1 MRRAVSFLTP
11 FGGPAD
17 PAPSALAWF
26 PAVGALIG
34 LAVGGIWWAARRGW
48 APPAAAAIAVI
59 ADAALT
65 GMLHLDGLADAADGL
80 LPPLSR
86 ARRLEVMADP
96 RLGAF
101 GAAGLAIVL
110 LARFGAFASMLP
122 SPLAVAGLWSGS
134 RTAMAVTARAVPYAR
149 PAGLAS
155 AFLPAPAADGTR
167 PGAAARLAGPA
178 VLGLAGGLLALA
190 LAFAGRGALGVA
202 AVGAEAVGAAAV
214 VFLAWR
220 RLGGFTGD
228 VLGAAAV
235 VGETVGLLALACDDG
250 ADVACRG
257 GARAAARPRFRR
269 TARLAA
275 PGRLVRPGDDVR
287 RTRRLP
293 GLTRGRGPARHP
305 RGTARRGGGCLPGF
319 GRAGH
324 RAGGRRPLPGRV
336 GPHRRS
342 GAGPR
347 RPGSGPGRAARAGGP
362 RPAGMDENEMA
373 RAVVESVAENTVDAV
388 VAPAFWAAVGGAP
401 GALGYRAVNTMDAMV
416 GHRSPRYQ
424 AYGWASARLDDAAGY
439 LPARLT
445 AALVAGVRPG
455 RAADIWR
462 AVRSQ
467 APAHPSPNA
476 GVAEAAFAAA
486 LGLRLGGCN
495 RYGERVEHRPWL
507 GQGRPATRSDI
518 QPAVRLSD
526 DVNWLLTT
534 VLAAAGLAA
543 HRAPHGTR

>member
-86 ARRLEVMADP
+86 SRRLEVMADP

-101 GAAGLAIVL
+101 GVAGLAIVL

-134 RTAMAVTARAVPYAR
+134 RTAMAVTARVVPYAR

-155 AFLPAPAADGTR
+155 AFLPAPADGSR
-167 PGAAARLAGPA
+167 PSAAERLAGPA

-202 AVGAEAVGAAAV
+202 AVGAEAVAAAAV
-214 VFLAWR
+214 VLLARR

-235 VGETVGLLALACDDG
+235 AGETVGLLTLAL
-250 ADVACRG
+250 R
-257 GARAAARPRFRR
+257 
-269 TARLAA
+269 
-275 PGRLVRPGDDVR
+275 
-287 RTRRLP
+287 
-293 GLTRGRGPARHP
+293 
-305 RGTARRGGGCLPGF
+305 
-319 GRAGH
+319 
-324 RAGGRRPLPGRV
+324 
-336 GPHRRS
+336 
-342 GAGPR
+342 
-347 RPGSGPGRAARAGGP
+347 
-362 RPAGMDENEMA
+362 
-373 RAVVESVAENTVDAV
+373 
-388 VAPAFWAAVGGAP
+388 
-401 GALGYRAVNTMDAMV
+401 
-416 GHRSPRYQ
+416 
-424 AYGWASARLDDAAGY
+424 
-439 LPARLT
+439 
-445 AALVAGVRPG
+445 
-455 RAADIWR
+455 
-462 AVRSQ
+462 
-467 APAHPSPNA
+467 
-476 GVAEAAFAAA
+476 
-486 LGLRLGGCN
+486 
-495 RYGERVEHRPWL
+495 
-507 GQGRPATRSDI
+507 
-518 QPAVRLSD
+518 
-526 DVNWLLTT
+526 
-534 VLAAAGLAA
+534 
-543 HRAPHGTR
+543 

>member
-34 LAVGGIWWAARRGW
+34 LAVGGIWWAAGRGW

-65 GMLHLDGLADAADGL
+65 GLLHLDGLADAADGL

-110 LARFGAFASMLP
+110 LARFGAFASMAP

-155 AFLPAPAADGTR
+155 AFLPQAPAR
-167 PGAAARLAGPA
+167 RAGPA

-202 AVGAEAVGAAAV
+202 AVGAEAAGAATV

-235 VGETVGLLALACDDG
+235 AGETAGLLTLAL
-250 ADVACRG
+250 R
-257 GARAAARPRFRR
+257 
-269 TARLAA
+269 
-275 PGRLVRPGDDVR
+275 
-287 RTRRLP
+287 
-293 GLTRGRGPARHP
+293 
-305 RGTARRGGGCLPGF
+305 
-319 GRAGH
+319 
-324 RAGGRRPLPGRV
+324 
-336 GPHRRS
+336 
-342 GAGPR
+342 
-347 RPGSGPGRAARAGGP
+347 
-362 RPAGMDENEMA
+362 
-373 RAVVESVAENTVDAV
+373 
-388 VAPAFWAAVGGAP
+388 
-401 GALGYRAVNTMDAMV
+401 
-416 GHRSPRYQ
+416 
-424 AYGWASARLDDAAGY
+424 
-439 LPARLT
+439 
-445 AALVAGVRPG
+445 
-455 RAADIWR
+455 
-462 AVRSQ
+462 
-467 APAHPSPNA
+467 
-476 GVAEAAFAAA
+476 
-486 LGLRLGGCN
+486 
-495 RYGERVEHRPWL
+495 
-507 GQGRPATRSDI
+507 
-518 QPAVRLSD
+518 
-526 DVNWLLTT
+526 
-534 VLAAAGLAA
+534 
-543 HRAPHGTR
+543 

>member
-110 LARFGAFASMLP
+110 LARFGAFASMPP

-149 PAGLAS
+149 PGGLAS
-155 AFLPAPAADGTR
+155 AFLPAPAAGAR
-167 PGAAARLAGPA
+167 PGAAARLTGPA
-178 VLGLAGGLLALA
+178 LLGLAGGLLALA

-202 AVGAEAVGAAAV
+202 AVGAEAAGAAAV

-235 VGETVGLLALACDDG
+235 VGETVGLLTLAL
-250 ADVACRG
+250 R
-257 GARAAARPRFRR
+257 
-269 TARLAA
+269 
-275 PGRLVRPGDDVR
+275 
-287 RTRRLP
+287 
-293 GLTRGRGPARHP
+293 
-305 RGTARRGGGCLPGF
+305 
-319 GRAGH
+319 
-324 RAGGRRPLPGRV
+324 
-336 GPHRRS
+336 
-342 GAGPR
+342 
-347 RPGSGPGRAARAGGP
+347 
-362 RPAGMDENEMA
+362 
-373 RAVVESVAENTVDAV
+373 
-388 VAPAFWAAVGGAP
+388 
-401 GALGYRAVNTMDAMV
+401 
-416 GHRSPRYQ
+416 
-424 AYGWASARLDDAAGY
+424 
-439 LPARLT
+439 
-445 AALVAGVRPG
+445 
-455 RAADIWR
+455 
-462 AVRSQ
+462 
-467 APAHPSPNA
+467 
-476 GVAEAAFAAA
+476 
-486 LGLRLGGCN
+486 
-495 RYGERVEHRPWL
+495 
-507 GQGRPATRSDI
+507 
-518 QPAVRLSD
+518 
-526 DVNWLLTT
+526 
-534 VLAAAGLAA
+534 
-543 HRAPHGTR
+543 

>member
-34 LAVGGIWWAARRGW
+34 LAVGGIWWAARQGW

-110 LARFGAFASMLP
+110 LARFGAFASMPP

-134 RTAMAVTARAVPYAR
+134 RTAMAVTAQIVPYLR

-155 AFLPAPAADGTR
+155 AFLP
-167 PGAAARLAGPA
+167 GAAARRAGPA

-190 LAFAGRGALGVA
+190 LAFAGRGPLGLA
-202 AVGAEAVGAAAV
+202 AVGAEAAGAAAV

-235 VGETVGLLALACDDG
+235 AGETAGLLTLA
-250 ADVACRG
+250 
-257 GARAAARPRFRR
+257 
-269 TARLAA
+269 
-275 PGRLVRPGDDVR
+275 
-287 RTRRLP
+287 
-293 GLTRGRGPARHP
+293 
-305 RGTARRGGGCLPGF
+305 
-319 GRAGH
+319 
-324 RAGGRRPLPGRV
+324 
-336 GPHRRS
+336 
-342 GAGPR
+342 
-347 RPGSGPGRAARAGGP
+347 
-362 RPAGMDENEMA
+362 
-373 RAVVESVAENTVDAV
+373 
-388 VAPAFWAAVGGAP
+388 
-401 GALGYRAVNTMDAMV
+401 
-416 GHRSPRYQ
+416 
-424 AYGWASARLDDAAGY
+424 
-439 LPARLT
+439 
-445 AALVAGVRPG
+445 
-455 RAADIWR
+455 WR
-462 AVRSQ
+462 
-467 APAHPSPNA
+467 
-476 GVAEAAFAAA
+476 
-486 LGLRLGGCN
+486 
-495 RYGERVEHRPWL
+495 
-507 GQGRPATRSDI
+507 
-518 QPAVRLSD
+518 
-526 DVNWLLTT
+526 
-534 VLAAAGLAA
+534 
-543 HRAPHGTR
+543 

>member
-65 GMLHLDGLADAADGL
+65 GLLHLDGLADAADGL

-110 LARFGAFASMLP
+110 LARFGAFASMPP

-149 PAGLAS
+149 PGGLAS
-155 AFLPAPAADGTR
+155 AFLPAPAAGAR
-167 PGAAARLAGPA
+167 PGAAARLTRPA
-178 VLGLAGGLLALA
+178 LLGLAGGLLALA
-190 LAFAGRGALGVA
+190 LAFAGVGALGVA

-235 VGETVGLLALACDDG
+235 VGETAGLLALA
-250 ADVACRG
+250 
-257 GARAAARPRFRR
+257 
-269 TARLAA
+269 
-275 PGRLVRPGDDVR
+275 
-287 RTRRLP
+287 
-293 GLTRGRGPARHP
+293 
-305 RGTARRGGGCLPGF
+305 
-319 GRAGH
+319 
-324 RAGGRRPLPGRV
+324 
-336 GPHRRS
+336 
-342 GAGPR
+342 
-347 RPGSGPGRAARAGGP
+347 
-362 RPAGMDENEMA
+362 
-373 RAVVESVAENTVDAV
+373 
-388 VAPAFWAAVGGAP
+388 
-401 GALGYRAVNTMDAMV
+401 
-416 GHRSPRYQ
+416 
-424 AYGWASARLDDAAGY
+424 
-439 LPARLT
+439 
-445 AALVAGVRPG
+445 
-455 RAADIWR
+455 
-462 AVRSQ
+462 
-467 APAHPSPNA
+467 
-476 GVAEAAFAAA
+476 
-486 LGLRLGGCN
+486 LR
-495 RYGERVEHRPWL
+495 
-507 GQGRPATRSDI
+507 
-518 QPAVRLSD
+518 
-526 DVNWLLTT
+526 
-534 VLAAAGLAA
+534 
-543 HRAPHGTR
+543 